1 MRTFQAF
8 VFAYNVTSLIQ
19 RAVVGMIEYRSGVV
33 PPISEVVSLYSAN
46 EWSSANQPERLMAA
60 LKGSDHI
67 ECAFYEQRLVG
78 LANAISDGSLVV
90 YYPHLLVHPDQQ
102 GNGIGR
108 ELMSRMFSK
117 FADFH
122 QQTLLAVAD
131 AVDFYERIGFNR
143 TDAVAPMWI
152 YDGTDH

>member
-1 MRTFQAF
+1 
-8 VFAYNVTSLIQ
+8 
-19 RAVVGMIEYRSGVV
+19 MIEYRSGVV
-33 PPISEVVSLYSAN
+33 PPVSEVMSLYSAN
-46 EWSSANQPERLMAA
+46 KWSSANQPERLMAA

-67 ECAFYEQRLVG
+67 ECAFREQQLVG

-102 GNGIGR
+102 GKGIGR
-108 ELMSRMFSK
+108 ELMSRMFGK
-117 FADFH
+117 YADFH

-131 AVDFYERIGFNR
+131 AVDFYERVGFKR